1 MSMVIEDYERLSG
14 ITGKMRQAAE
24 AGQWDDLVELEKRC
38 AAEVEAIKPRD
49 VVPADE
55 AARKRKA
62 DLIRKMLADDRAIRD
77 KVEPWMQQL
86 EKIMRSSASEQR
98 LQNTYLAQV

>member
-14 ITGKMRQAAE
+14 ITGKMREAAD
-24 AGQWDDLVELEKRC
+24 AGQWDQLIELEQRC
-38 AAEVEAIKPRD
+38 AAEVAAIKPRD

-62 DLIRKMLADDRAIRD
+62 DLIRKMLADDKAIRD
-77 KVEPWMQQL
+77 KVDPWMQQL
-86 EKIMRSSASEQR
+86 EKIMRSSASEKR
-98 LQNTYLAQV
+98 LQQSYLAQV